1 MRRLWDEKNHKV
13 GFSGYGIVGIR
24 NLACL
29 PKVKEEE
36 KI

>member
-1 MRRLWDEKNHKV
+1 MRRLWGEKNHKV
-13 GFSGYGIVGIR
+13 GFSRYGIDVISD
-24 NLACL
+24 LACL